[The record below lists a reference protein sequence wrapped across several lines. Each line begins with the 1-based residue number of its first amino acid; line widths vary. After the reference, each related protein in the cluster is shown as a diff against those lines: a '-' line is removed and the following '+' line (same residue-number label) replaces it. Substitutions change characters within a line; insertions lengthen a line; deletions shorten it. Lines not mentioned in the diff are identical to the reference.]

1 MIPNIARRVWSE
13 VQEDAVLH
21 RAAALSYYFL
31 FALFPALLFLT
42 ALLGLLPWRLMDVL
56 MNLLDRA
63 LPTDVVHR
71 TFEEI
76 ARGASGG
83 LLSLGIGVALW
94 SATNGMVAIIDAL
107 NVAYDVA
114 DERPWWHR
122 RLVAIA
128 LTLGVSLFV
137 LTGLLLLIFGEEL
150 GWLIARPLGLGPLFA
165 VSWGLLRWALA
176 VAFLILGVA
185 LVYHFAPARRP
196 AWRWLTPGS
205 AFAVVAWI
213 AMSLGLR
220 VYATTWATYNA
231 TYGSI
236 AGVILLML
244 WLYLFA
250 VVLLVGAELDSELRG
265 PASTT
270 MPTRVPASDVL
281 PSPPGV
287 EYGRKA
293 RRGDRA

>member
-1 MIPNIARRVWSE
+1 MLKLAQRVWHE
-13 VQEDAVLH
+13 MDEDEILG

-42 ALLGLLPWRLMDVL
+42 ALLGLLPFRLMDTL
-56 MNLLDRA
+56 MGILDRA
-63 LPTDVVHR
+63 LPTDIVHK

-83 LLSLGIGVALW
+83 LLSVGIGVALW

-107 NVAYDVA
+107 NVAYDVV
-114 DERPWWHR
+114 DERAWWHR

-128 LTLGVSLFV
+128 LTLGASLFI
-137 LTGLLLLIFGEEL
+137 LSGLLLLIFGKEL
-150 GWLIARPLGLGPLFA
+150 GLMVATPLGLGALFE
-165 VSWGLLRWALA
+165 VSWAVARWVLA
-176 VAFLILGVA
+176 VVFLVLGVA

-196 AWRWLTPGS
+196 PWRWLSPGS
-205 AFAVVAWI
+205 AFAVIAWI

-236 AGVILLML
+236 AGVILLLL
-244 WLYLFA
+244 WLYLSA
-250 VVLLVGAELDSELRG
+250 VVVLIGAELDSELRG
-265 PASTT
+265 PAS
-270 MPTRVPASDVL
+270 RAVPRATPAPDSL
-281 PSPPGV
+281 GSSSGV

-293 RRGDRA
+293 RRGD